1 VSTRGANF
9 SAGQRQLLCVARA
22 MLTGAHTFVFDEA
35 TASVDLQSD
44 AVIQV
49 CAQCSSLLY
58 ISLHEHC
65 TYCSCSGVQQ
75 ECCAH
80 KTVQCVTYHTSM
92 V

>member
-1 VSTRGANF
+1 VATRGASF

-49 CAQCSSLLY
+49 CMHYTTTTSTLTAVVVVVYCKG
-58 ISLHEHC
+58 HC
-65 TYCSCSGVQQ
+65 
-75 ECCAH
+75 AL
-80 KTVQCVTYHTSM
+80 KTL
-92 V
+92 